1 MKNNNING
9 KDRMDVVND
18 VGMKT
23 LIANVILSVVKIIA
37 GFVAQSSAMIAD
49 GVHTVSDVISTVAVM
64 IGVKFSEKEADE
76 GHPYGHERIES
87 VVTVLLS
94 LMLSVTGFGI
104 AFSGI
109 KTIVY
114 REFTTPGALALA
126 AAFASIVVKELMYR
140 YTLKAAEKINSTAL
154 KADAWHHRSDAFSSI
169 GTLVGIGGAMLGF
182 QILDP
187 VAGII
192 VSVLIIRV
200 GFEILMQ
207 GLNQLVDRAAD
218 GDTIKN
224 IEKNIESVK
233 GVLRVDD
240 VKTRLHGSRLY
251 VDVEISVDSNM
262 TVGEGH
268 SIAETVHKNI
278 EKTIPDVKHCMV
290 HVNPY
295 KPRKGEIWKNS
306 KKYMLR

>member
-94 LMLSVTGFGI
+94 LMLSFTGFGI

-169 GTLVGIGGAMLGF
+169 GTLVGIGGAMLGL

-187 VAGII
+187 IAGII

-251 VDVEISVDSNM
+251 VDVEISVDSSM

-295 KPRKGEIWKNS
+295 KPRKGEI
-306 KKYMLR
+306 

>member
-18 VGMKT
+18 VGMRT

-64 IGVKFSEKEADE
+64 IGVKFSEKEADK

-104 AFSGI
+104 AFLVI

-126 AAFASIVVKELMYR
+126 AALASIVVKELMYR

-169 GTLVGIGGAMLGF
+169 GTLVGIGGAILGL

-187 VAGII
+187 IAGII

-224 IEKNIESVK
+224 IEKNIENVK

-251 VDVEISVDSNM
+251 VDVEISVDSNI

-295 KPRKGEIWKNS
+295 KT
-306 KKYMLR
+306 KKR

>member
-1 MKNNNING
+1 MRNNNING

-64 IGVKFSEKEADE
+64 IGVKFSEKEADK

-126 AAFASIVVKELMYR
+126 AALASIVVKELMYR

-169 GTLVGIGGAMLGF
+169 GTLVGIGGAILGL

-187 VAGII
+187 IAGII

-224 IEKNIESVK
+224 IEKNIENVK

-251 VDVEISVDSNM
+251 VDVEISVDSNI

-295 KPRKGEIWKNS
+295 KT
-306 KKYMLR
+306 KKR

>member
-1 MKNNNING
+1 MNG

-64 IGVKFSEKEADE
+64 IGVKFSEKEADK

-169 GTLVGIGGAMLGF
+169 GTLVGIGGAILGL

-187 VAGII
+187 IAGII

-224 IEKNIESVK
+224 IEKNIENVK

-251 VDVEISVDSNM
+251 VDVEISVDSNI

-295 KPRKGEIWKNS
+295 KT
-306 KKYMLR
+306 KKR

>member
-64 IGVKFSEKEADE
+64 IGVKFSEKEADK

-126 AAFASIVVKELMYR
+126 AALASIVVKELMYR

-169 GTLVGIGGAMLGF
+169 GTLVGIGGAILGL

-187 VAGII
+187 IAGII

-224 IEKNIESVK
+224 IEKNIENVK

-251 VDVEISVDSNM
+251 VDVEISVDSNI

-295 KPRKGEIWKNS
+295 KT
-306 KKYMLR
+306 KKR

>member
-23 LIANVILSVVKIIA
+23 LIANVILSVVRIIA

-49 GVHTVSDVISTVAVM
+49 GVHTVSDAISTVAVM
-64 IGVKFSEKEADE
+64 IGVKFSEKEADK

-126 AAFASIVVKELMYR
+126 AALASIVVKELMYR

-169 GTLVGIGGAMLGF
+169 GTLVGIGGAILGL

-187 VAGII
+187 IAGII

-224 IEKNIESVK
+224 IEKNIENVK

-251 VDVEISVDSNM
+251 VDVEISVDSNI

-295 KPRKGEIWKNS
+295 KT
-306 KKYMLR
+306 KKR

>member
-126 AAFASIVVKELMYR
+126 AALASIVVKELMYR

-169 GTLVGIGGAMLGF
+169 GTLVGIGGAILGL

-187 VAGII
+187 IAGII

-218 GDTIKN
+218 GDIIKN
-224 IEKNIESVK
+224 IEKNIENVK

-251 VDVEISVDSNM
+251 VDVEISVDSNI

-295 KPRKGEIWKNS
+295 KT
-306 KKYMLR
+306 KKR

>member
-169 GTLVGIGGAMLGF
+169 GTLVGIGGAILGL

-187 VAGII
+187 IAGII

-224 IEKNIESVK
+224 IEKNIENVK

-251 VDVEISVDSNM
+251 VDVEISVDSNI

-295 KPRKGEIWKNS
+295 KT
-306 KKYMLR
+306 KKR

>member
-23 LIANVILSVVKIIA
+23 LIANVILSVIKIIA

-169 GTLVGIGGAMLGF
+169 GTLVGIGGAILGL

-187 VAGII
+187 IAGII

-218 GDTIKN
+218 DDTIKN
-224 IEKNIESVK
+224 IEKNIENVK

-251 VDVEISVDSNM
+251 VDVEISVDSNI

-295 KPRKGEIWKNS
+295 KT
-306 KKYMLR
+306 KKR

>member
-49 GVHTVSDVISTVAVM
+49 GVHTISDVISTVAVM

-94 LMLSVTGFGI
+94 LMLSFTGFGI

-169 GTLVGIGGAMLGF
+169 GTLVGIGGAMLGL

-187 VAGII
+187 IAGII

-251 VDVEISVDSNM
+251 VDVEISVDSSM

-295 KPRKGEIWKNS
+295 KPRKGEI
-306 KKYMLR
+306 

>member
-64 IGVKFSEKEADE
+64 IGVKFSEKEADK

-169 GTLVGIGGAMLGF
+169 GTLVGIGGAILGL

-187 VAGII
+187 IAGII

-224 IEKNIESVK
+224 IEKNIENVK

-251 VDVEISVDSNM
+251 VDVEISVDSNI

-295 KPRKGEIWKNS
+295 KT
-306 KKYMLR
+306 KKR

>member
-169 GTLVGIGGAMLGF
+169 GTLVGIGGAILGL

-187 VAGII
+187 IAGII

-251 VDVEISVDSNM
+251 VDVEISVDSSM

-295 KPRKGEIWKNS
+295 KPRKGEI
-306 KKYMLR
+306 

>member
-18 VGMKT
+18 VGFKT
-23 LIANVILSVVKIIA
+23 LVANVILSVVKIIA

-76 GHPYGHERIES
+76 GHPYGHEKIES

-114 REFTTPGALALA
+114 REFTTPKALALG

-169 GTLVGIGGAMLGF
+169 GTLVGIGGAILGL

-224 IEKNIESVK
+224 IEKNIENVK

-251 VDVEISVDSNM
+251 VDVEISVDSNI

-268 SIAETVHKNI
+268 SIAETVHDNI
-278 EKTIPDVKHCMV
+278 EKTIPNVKHCMV

-295 KPRKGEIWKNS
+295 KPRKGEI
-306 KKYMLR
+306 

>member
-18 VGMKT
+18 VGMRT

-64 IGVKFSEKEADE
+64 IGVKFSEKEADK

-126 AAFASIVVKELMYR
+126 AALASIVVKELMYR

-169 GTLVGIGGAMLGF
+169 GTLVGIGGAILGL

-187 VAGII
+187 IAGII

-224 IEKNIESVK
+224 IEKNIENVK

-251 VDVEISVDSNM
+251 VDVEISVDSNI

-295 KPRKGEIWKNS
+295 KT
-306 KKYMLR
+306 KKR

>member
-126 AAFASIVVKELMYR
+126 AALASIVVKELMYR

-169 GTLVGIGGAMLGF
+169 GTLVGIGGAILGL

-187 VAGII
+187 IAGII

-224 IEKNIESVK
+224 IEKNIENVK

-251 VDVEISVDSNM
+251 VDVEISVDSNI

-295 KPRKGEIWKNS
+295 KT
-306 KKYMLR
+306 KKR

>member
-169 GTLVGIGGAMLGF
+169 GTLVGIGGAILGL

-187 VAGII
+187 IAGII

-218 GDTIKN
+218 GDIIKN
-224 IEKNIESVK
+224 IEKNIENVK

-251 VDVEISVDSNM
+251 VDVEISVDSNI

-295 KPRKGEIWKNS
+295 KT
-306 KKYMLR
+306 KKR